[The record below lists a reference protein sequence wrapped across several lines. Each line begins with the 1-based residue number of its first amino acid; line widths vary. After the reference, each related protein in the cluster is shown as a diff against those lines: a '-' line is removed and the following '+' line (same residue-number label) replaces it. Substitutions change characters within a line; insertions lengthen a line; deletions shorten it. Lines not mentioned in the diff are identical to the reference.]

1 MFETLNL
8 LPSDPI
14 LGLLAEYRED
24 SNPHKVDLGIGVY
37 KNEEGDT
44 PIMEA
49 VKLAEQQS
57 MSQEM
62 TKTYIGPAGD
72 EGFNKSIAGLL
83 FGARHTVIT
92 ENRLVTVQTPGGCGA
107 LRVAAEFIK
116 RCNESVTIWVSD
128 PTWANHMPLLGD
140 AGLNIQQYPYY
151 DYANHSIRFDEMI
164 EQLKS
169 TGPGDIVLL
178 HGCCHNPC
186 GADLNQSQWQVLR
199 DMAVKQGFLPFVDI
213 AYQGL
218 GDSLEADAY
227 GIRLLADAVPEL
239 IVASSCSKNFGLYR
253 ERIGSVNLVCKN
265 SAEVMAS
272 QSQLLS
278 VTRGVYSMPPAHGAT
293 IVNAILN
300 EPSLEQLWLAELT
313 EMRDRINNLRRLFV
327 ARLREKGVNSD
338 FSFIEAEKGMFSFLG
353 ISTAQVQTLK
363 KDYSIYMVDSSRINV
378 AGISRSNIDYL
389 TDALIQVL

>member
-1 MFETLNL
+1 MFEILDQ

-24 SNPHKVDLGIGVY
+24 TNPHKVDLGIGVY

-44 PIMEA
+44 PIMQA
-49 VKLAEQQS
+49 VKIAEQQRI
-57 MSQEM
+57 SQEM

-72 EGFNKSIAGLL
+72 AGFNKSIARLL
-83 FGARHTVIT
+83 FGSEHTVIT
-92 ENRLVTVQTPGGCGA
+92 DNRLVTVQTPGGCGA
-107 LRVAAEFIK
+107 LRIAAEFIM

-164 EQLKS
+164 EKLKA

-199 DMAVKQGFLPFVDI
+199 DMAVEQEFLPFVDI

-218 GDSLEADAY
+218 GESLDADAY
-227 GIRLLADAVPEL
+227 GVRLLADAVPEM
-239 IVASSCSKNFGLYR
+239 IVANSCSKNFGLYR
-253 ERIGSVNLVCKN
+253 ERIGSVNLVCRN
-265 SAEVMAS
+265 SAEVMSS

-293 IVNAILN
+293 IVDIILN
-300 EPSLEQLWLAELT
+300 EPQLEQLWLAELT
-313 EMRDRINNLRRLFV
+313 EMRDRINSLRRLFV

-338 FSFIEAEKGMFSFLG
+338 FTFIEQEKGMFSFLG
-353 ISTAQVQTLK
+353 ISAAQVQTLK

-378 AGISRSNIDYL
+378 AGISHSNIDYL
-389 TDALIQVL
+389 TDALIQEL